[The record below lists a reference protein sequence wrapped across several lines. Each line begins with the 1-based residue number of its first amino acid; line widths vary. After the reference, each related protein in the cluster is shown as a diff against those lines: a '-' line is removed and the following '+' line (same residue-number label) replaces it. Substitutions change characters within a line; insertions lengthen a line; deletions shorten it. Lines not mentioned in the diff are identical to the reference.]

1 MHFISEIRYNAATG
15 CDQKYYR
22 IKESFRDALG
32 KVRCRIMLN
41 VGFLSEPLDPHD
53 IAAIGRGLTYK
64 YEHRN
69 DPEDLFGSPFSEM
82 KPIVCKY
89 IEKYWD
95 MMVEAGTIDAADKML
110 KESKEKARG
119 LIDSDTMK
127 HRDVR
132 EMGAE
137 WLCLQAIRQ
146 LKIEEFLISQDWSAA
161 NIKAAVSC
169 LITRAVNPSSE
180 LRSIDVMRENSAACE
195 LVYGDQGLYPSQ
207 KTVYKI
213 PDMLYG
219 IKDKLENYLCRQT
232 DNLFNQQNRIL
243 IFDLTN
249 TFYESSKRSSKK
261 AKYGR
266 SKEKRSDCKLL
277 VLALCV
283 NSAGFIRYSSIL
295 PGNTADPDS
304 LPDMIEN
311 VIAKSEIA
319 DAPGNRAM
327 VIIDAGIA
335 TEANLKAIREK
346 GYNYMCVS
354 RSRLT
359 HVELKKDAESV
370 IVHDTLGRA
379 ITLKQVERQEN
390 GDYFL
395 QVNSPTKALTESS
408 MIKQWCSR
416 FETEL
421 QKAKDGIHKKGG
433 TKNYEKVV
441 ERVGRAMG
449 RYPSVAKYYTV
460 TYERSKTDEKNMA
473 DLTWKIN
480 EPDKVEASSG
490 IYYLRTNVLNLDE
503 KTCWDFYNTIR
514 DVEATNRQI
523 KNDLSI
529 RPIFHQKDERA
540 DAHLFFGLLAYW
552 IVNTI
557 RYQLKQTGEYCYWTE
572 IVRRMNTQKVLTTE
586 AKNGLG
592 EKVTIRQCSEPN
604 APAAAIY
611 KALNYMDRPFRQK
624 KICSTLDENS
634 KNKNINTQRNT

>member
-1 MHFISEIRYNAATG
+1 M
-15 CDQKYYR
+15 
-22 IKESFRDALG
+22 
-32 KVRCRIMLN
+32 
-41 VGFLSEPLDPHD
+41 
-53 IAAIGRGLTYK
+53 
-64 YEHRN
+64 
-69 DPEDLFGSPFSEM
+69 
-82 KPIVCKY
+82 
-89 IEKYWD
+89 
-95 MMVEAGTIDAADKML
+95 
-110 KESKEKARG
+110 
-119 LIDSDTMK
+119 
-127 HRDVR
+127 
-132 EMGAE
+132 
-137 WLCLQAIRQ
+137 
-146 LKIEEFLISQDWSAA
+146 
-161 NIKAAVSC
+161 
-169 LITRAVNPSSE
+169 
-180 LRSIDVMRENSAACE
+180 
-195 LVYGDQGLYPSQ
+195 
-207 KTVYKI
+207 
-213 PDMLYG
+213 
-219 IKDKLENYLCRQT
+219 
-232 DNLFNQQNRIL
+232 
-243 IFDLTN
+243 TN